1 MLIVFA
7 EKKSSCQLCMEHVM
21 SGKLPSRR
29 GQKATNVAVYNACQ
43 YHQMSTYYRIQY
55 LFFWELG
62 GFGTLITSAEARV
75 DKAARPV
82 IGDTMFSHSLA
93 S

>member
-1 MLIVFA
+1 MSCVA
-7 EKKSSCQLCMEHVM
+7 SCQAEGVR
-21 SGKLPSRR
+21 K
-29 GQKATNVAVYNACQ
+29 QTNAAVYNVYQ
-43 YHQMSTYYRIQY
+43 YHQISTYYVQY

-62 GFGTLITSAEARV
+62 GFGTLITSAQARV